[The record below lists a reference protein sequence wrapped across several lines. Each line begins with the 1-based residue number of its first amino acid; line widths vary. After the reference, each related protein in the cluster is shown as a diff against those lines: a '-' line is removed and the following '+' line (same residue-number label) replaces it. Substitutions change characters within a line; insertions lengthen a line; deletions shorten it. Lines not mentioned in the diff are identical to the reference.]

1 MKKAFIP
8 FITVTIVFAAITA
21 SLVTF
26 NSCATLNALAGL
38 TKAEFKLQDAVNV
51 SLMGINLSTK
61 RSISDFSIVDGI
73 NLTKAFSSG
82 KFPLTFTLNVA
93 ARNPNKHDPKSNLS
107 AFSLSEFPY
116 RLLIDDHETISG
128 GIGAAV
134 ALPDGGQTTIIPLQ
148 ASVDL
153 KHFFANKGYNDILN
167 LALAIGG
174 QNGVS
179 HLSLKAKPTLSTPI
193 GKMTYPNEL
202 TVVSTEFRSN

>member
-93 ARNPNKHDPKSNLS
+93 ARNPNKHDPNSNLS

-148 ASVDL
+148 
-153 KHFFANKGYNDILN
+153 
-167 LALAIGG
+167 
-174 QNGVS
+174 
-179 HLSLKAKPTLSTPI
+179 
-193 GKMTYPNEL
+193 
-202 TVVSTEFRSN
+202 